1 MPEIRF
7 TRKGS
12 TRSVV
17 SENNVEVRDGG
28 VNRLSESSGSSLNST
43 VLPANQQ
50 LESGAE
56 GIRTPD
62 LRRAKADSYRRG
74 CSPMFRNPCK

>member
-7 TRKGS
+7 TRKGN

-17 SENNVEVRDGG
+17 FENNVEVRDGG
-28 VNRLSESSGSSLNST
+28 VNRIRESSDSSLNPI
-43 VLPANQQ
+43 VLPANRQ
-50 LESGAE
+50 LQSGAE

-62 LRRAKADSYRRG
+62 LRRAKAAT
-74 CSPMFRNPCK
+74 